1 MINVYYD
8 GTWGRTKPIFFPP
21 QIKLI
26 LDQEDLK
33 KYK

>member
-1 MINVYYD
+1 MMMVPAAEQN
-8 GTWGRTKPIFFPP
+8 PLFS

>member
-1 MINVYYD
+1 MCIMMVPGAEQN
-8 GTWGRTKPIFFPP
+8 IISFPP

>member
-8 GTWGRTKPIFFPP
+8 GTWGRTKPNFFSH

-26 LDQEDLK
+26 FDQEDLK
-33 KYK
+33 KI